1 MDLSDHNICIQ
12 LRTNVLITNQYYEY
26 GLKDYDREDE
36 KDPNTLI
43 SGKDVLKLASNK
55 SRFVNQTGACKSNY
69 KY

>member
-12 LRTNVLITNQYYEY
+12 LRTNVLITNQYFEY

-36 KDPNTLI
+36 KDTNTLI
-43 SGKDVLKLASNK
+43 SGKDVLKLTSNK
-55 SRFVNQTGACKSNY
+55 SRFVNETGACGNNY